1 MEDYDIMW
9 RVNKTLLSVS
19 LAALSALLL
28 ARPVAAQDLPTPGAG
43 MGPQTGVRYATDAY
57 PGFDNEKEIV
67 SPSRKSPRWFAF
79 IFGPDRADA
88 KSQLAHCVELIRAG
102 DYGKARRQ
110 LDALVREW
118 PTAAEAAKAQQA
130 LAELCLSRL
139 GQTEDAFAEFRY
151 LLDFYSLQ
159 IDYDAIADKLYAV
172 ARQMKAEGKEVM
184 FIHFEN
190 VVDVRRAYE
199 ACVLH
204 APGAKWVA
212 EAMLEIGA
220 LREKAGEY
228 GKAVQVYEN
237 LRNLYPD
244 AEEAKIALRH
254 EAEARMVLLD
264 DHAYNRSRARHTLGF
279 LTMALAS
286 CREADRD
293 ALEAMRARV
302 ENLLAEEA
310 YRSAAFYDSKTRT
323 KRSAINAYEKF
334 LSQHPDSPRAAAV
347 RARLDELKKGS
358 EQ

>member
-43 MGPQTGVRYATDAY
+43 MGPHTGVRYEKDTY
-57 PGFDNEKEIV
+57 HGFDNEKEIV

-184 FIHFEN
+184 FVHFEN

-264 DHAYNRSRARHTLGF
+264 DHAYNRSRARDTLGF